1 MNPPPSPEHVQ
12 WQTVDVTK
20 HARAAT
26 NNHRPGVVWFTGVS
40 GAGKSSISNVVEKR
54 LHVTGVRTY
63 LLDGDNIRHGLSKDL
78 GFSDADRV
86 ENVRR
91 VGEVAALMVDA
102 GLVVLV
108 GLISPFREERAM
120 VRAMVGEGEFCEVYV
135 DTPLA
140 VAEQRDVK
148 GLYAKAR
155 RGELKNFT
163 GIDSPYEPPLAPEL
177 RIETTSTEIVAA
189 AELVIAQLR
198 AMQIVS

>member
-1 MNPPPSPEHVQ
+1 MAPPNNSVA
-12 WQTVDVTK
+12 WQAVDVNK
-20 HARAAT
+20 LARAAK
-26 NNHRPGVVWFTGVS
+26 NNHRPGVVWFTGLS
-40 GAGKSSISNVVEKR
+40 GAGKSTISNLVEKR
-54 LHVTGVRTY
+54 LHTAGVRTY
-63 LLDGDNIRHGLSKDL
+63 LLDGDNVRHGLSKDL

-120 VRAMVGEGEFCEVYV
+120 ARAMVAEGEFCEVYV

-140 VAEQRDVK
+140 VAEGRDVK

-163 GIDSPYEPPLAPEL
+163 GIDSPYEPPITPEL
-177 RIETTSTEIVAA
+177 RIETTSTDIEAA
-189 AELVIAQLR
+189 TELVIAQLR